1 MTTAVGIDVGK
12 AALDLAVDGVSGV
25 VRFANNAAGIRKL
38 VARLGR
44 LDDPRIVVEATGGYE
59 ETLLEACCDAGLWIC
74 RANPR
79 QARDFARATG
89 ELAKTD
95 AIDAALL
102 ALMARLL
109 HERLRRHEAPHPW
122 QRELRDWLRRR
133 GQVVVTLQ
141 AQKQQTALTSPAVRQ
156 LMARTIAALKRE
168 LAAID
173 AAMQALLKTHAS
185 PALRSA
191 KGMGP
196 IFQATSLAL
205 LPELGRLSRQQIAK
219 LVGVAPMNRDSGQ
232 TTGKRRIR
240 GGRAPVRVALY
251 MATLSAVR
259 WDPVMRAHYQQLRAR
274 GKLGKVALVACMRK
288 LLTILNA
295 MVRSGASW
303 NDSIHLA

>member
-109 HERLRRHEAPHPW
+109 HECRA
-122 QRELRDWLRRR
+122 
-133 GQVVVTLQ
+133 Q
-141 AQKQQTALTSPAVRQ
+141 A
-156 LMARTIAALKRE
+156 
-168 LAAID
+168 
-173 AAMQALLKTHAS
+173 
-185 PALRSA
+185 
-191 KGMGP
+191 
-196 IFQATSLAL
+196 
-205 LPELGRLSRQQIAK
+205 
-219 LVGVAPMNRDSGQ
+219 
-232 TTGKRRIR
+232 
-240 GGRAPVRVALY
+240 
-251 MATLSAVR
+251 
-259 WDPVMRAHYQQLRAR
+259 
-274 GKLGKVALVACMRK
+274 
-288 LLTILNA
+288 
-295 MVRSGASW
+295 
-303 NDSIHLA
+303 